1 MKTYDNTVEKS
12 GMLISREYCNVFES
26 RTQPKPYIKPLPLDF
41 ERGYQSC
48 TGLIGY
54 AQGDTF
60 YGASPLEF
68 ILRDKSAVTVTNSQ
82 RQSCENKL
90 VEKIAEIRVN
100 AADMYRTRKETME
113 MVSKRVNQLIHAWR
127 SMKRGN
133 WRQFKK
139 ALGITNKGKKPRE
152 FGKNSSGTWLEHSYG
167 WSPLLSDIY
176 TILNNTFEPPM
187 ITAKAR
193 YKETVIEEKTT
204 SLFRSGFKL
213 VRNSTDHVF
222 QISITD
228 QIDIHLDSPAI
239 QAASQY
245 GLLNPAAVAWEAVP
259 FSFVVDW
266 FYPVGDFLSQL
277 NTTGGLKLSNWYRT
291 ETVEGIYSNECEIQ
305 LANFQPFYG
314 PEYGQWILKT
324 KRRYQVSGEPFF
336 VPQISDAPLTSSLQ
350 RSINAIA
357 LFGALTLGK
366 RN

>member
-1 MKTYDNTVEKS
+1 MKTFDNTVEKS
-12 GMLISREYCNVFES
+12 GMLISREYCNVHES
-26 RTQPKPYIKPLPLDF
+26 RTQPKPYIDPLPLNY
-41 ERGYQSC
+41 ERGYQNCS
-48 TGLIGY
+48 GLIGWSE
-54 AQGDTF
+54 GSTF
-60 YGASPLEF
+60 YGNSPLEF
-68 ILRDKSAVTVTNSQ
+68 ILKDKDPVRITDSQ
-82 RQSCENKL
+82 RQTCENKL

-100 AADMYRTRKETME
+100 AADMYRTRKETMD
-113 MVSKRVNQLIHAWR
+113 MVAKRVNQLIHAWR

-139 ALGITNKGKKPRE
+139 ALGITKQAKKPKE

-176 TILNNTFEPPM
+176 TILNNTFEPPS

-193 YKETVIEEKTT
+193 YKEIIIGEQDTNLIFLG
-204 SLFRSGFKL
+204 SKL
-213 VRNSTDHVF
+213 VVNSTEHVMNV
-222 QISITD
+222 SITD

-291 ETVEGIYSNECEIQ
+291 ETLQGIYSNECQIRFSTYGQ
-305 LANFQPFYG
+305 FYG
-314 PEYGQWILKT
+314 PEQGQWILKH
-324 KRRYQVSGEPFF
+324 KRRYQVPGEPFF
-336 VPQISDAPLTSSLQ
+336 VPQLSDAPLTSSLQ
-350 RSINAIA
+350 RSLNAIA

>member
-1 MKTYDNTVEKS
+1 MKDVDPVKITD
-12 GMLISREYCNVFES
+12 
-26 RTQPKPYIKPLPLDF
+26 
-41 ERGYQSC
+41 
-48 TGLIGY
+48 
-54 AQGDTF
+54 
-60 YGASPLEF
+60 
-68 ILRDKSAVTVTNSQ
+68 SQ

-113 MVSKRVNQLIHAWR
+113 MVTKRVNQLIHAWR

-139 ALGITNKGKKPRE
+139 ALGISSKNKRPKE

-176 TILNNTFEPPM
+176 TILNNTFEPPS

-193 YKETVIEEKTT
+193 YKERVILDEV
-204 SLFRSGFKL
+204 SSMYYVGSKL
-213 VRNSTDHVF
+213 YLGSTRGVF
-222 QISITD
+222 NVAITD

-277 NTTGGLKLSNWYRT
+277 NTTGGLILSNWYRT
-291 ETVEGIYSNECEIQ
+291 ETLEGIYDNDLMIRFSTYGQ
-305 LANFQPFYG
+305 WYG
-314 PEYGQWILKT
+314 PEYGNWILKN
-324 KRRYQVSGEPFF
+324 KRRYAVPGEPFF

-350 RSINAIA
+350 RSLNAIA

-366 RN
+366 RK

>member
-1 MKTYDNTVEKS
+1 MKTYDRTVNKS
-12 GMLISREYCNVFES
+12 GLLFSREYCNVNES
-26 RTQPKPYIKPLPLDF
+26 RTQPKPYIKPLPLDY
-41 ERGYQSC
+41 ERGFFNC

-54 AQGDTF
+54 SQGDTF
-60 YGASPLEF
+60 FGNSPLEF
-68 ILRDKSAVTVTNSQ
+68 ILKDVEPVIITASQ

-100 AADMYRTRKETME
+100 AADMYRTRKETIE
-113 MVSKRVNQLIHAWR
+113 MVTKRVNQLIHAWR

-139 ALGITNKGKKPRE
+139 ALGITKKAKKPKE

-176 TILNNTFEPPM
+176 TILNNTFEPPS

-193 YKETVIEEKTT
+193 YKELVIKERET
-204 SLFRSGFKL
+204 SLFRLGSKL
-213 VRNSTDHVF
+213 VRNSTEHVF
-222 QISITD
+222 QVSITD
-228 QIDIHLDSPAI
+228 QINIRLDSPAI

-277 NTTGGLKLSNWYRT
+277 NTTSGLILSDWYRT
-291 ETVEGIYSNECEIQ
+291 ETVEGIYSNEAEVQ
-305 LANFQPFYG
+305 LGNFQPFYG
-314 PEYGQWILKT
+314 PETGQLILKN
-324 KRRYQVSGEPFF
+324 KRRYQVPGKPFY
-336 VPQISDAPLTSSLQ
+336 VPQLSDAPLTSSLQ
-350 RSINAIA
+350 RSLNAIA

-366 RN
+366 RK